1 MYNVA
6 DYVYLEACM
15 EFTKDE
21 IVSATSNFAEDQKI
35 GSGGF
40 GCVYVTRLRHASVAV
55 KLLTEVNLLYY

>member
-1 MYNVA
+1 
-6 DYVYLEACM
+6 M

-55 KLLTEVNLLYY
+55 KLLTEVNLLYS